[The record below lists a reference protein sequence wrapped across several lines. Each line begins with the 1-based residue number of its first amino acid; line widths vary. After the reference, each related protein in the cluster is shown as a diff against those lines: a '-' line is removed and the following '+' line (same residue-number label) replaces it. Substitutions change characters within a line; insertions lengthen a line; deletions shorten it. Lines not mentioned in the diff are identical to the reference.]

1 MDLISRTVNSALQE
15 GKFSAE
21 ATYKKILEAN
31 GENMNQKDKKNLKK
45 KLKRKQ
51 KKIKRQNPGFTHDQP
66 EESDQEDQ
74 EEEEHGL
81 KPSLASKPEPPKK
94 QDRTEPPEII
104 EDPFE

>member
-21 ATYKKILEAN
+21 ATYKKILEVN

-51 KKIKRQNPGFTHDQP
+51 KKIKRQNPGFAHDQP

-74 EEEEHGL
+74 EEEELVGL
-81 KPSLASKPEPPKK
+81 KPSLASKPEPPK
-94 QDRTEPPEII
+94 QERTEPLEII